1 MHDLEMLI
9 DRARAVQAA
18 LPARNRRG
26 MAELDAL
33 IRVLE
38 DECREGHAA
47 YMHARPAL
55 LKLCDAVIDAAEQS
69 RSSAA

>member
-9 DRARAVQAA
+9 DQTRVVQAG
-18 LPARNRRG
+18 LPGRSRKA

-38 DECREGHAA
+38 DEAREGHAA
-47 YMHARPAL
+47 YMRGRPAL
-55 LKLCDAVIDAAEQS
+55 VKLCAAVTEAAEQS